1 MAEQDTARVARNAA
15 VHSLVS
21 NGVYLLLVGAVMVAM
36 TRRDWLTRQ
45 ALRLQALACPGCARK
60 NEEVRAMRQVQREIS
75 LMEHGQGD

>member
-1 MAEQDTARVARNAA
+1 MADAETARVARNAA

-36 TRRDWLTRQ
+36 TRRDWLERQ
-45 ALRLQALACPGCARK
+45 AIRLQAVLCPGCAKK
-60 NEEVRAMRQVQREIS
+60 NTEARAMRQVQREIS